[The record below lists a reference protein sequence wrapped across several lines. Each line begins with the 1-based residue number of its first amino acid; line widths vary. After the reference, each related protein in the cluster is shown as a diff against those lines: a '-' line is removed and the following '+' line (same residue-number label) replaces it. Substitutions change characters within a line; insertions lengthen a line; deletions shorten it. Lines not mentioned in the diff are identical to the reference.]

1 MGLVMKEDEDLTYEV
16 ISEFVDL
23 YVKSNDK
30 SIFKN

>member
-1 MGLVMKEDEDLTYEV
+1 MKEDEDLTFEV

-30 SIFKN
+30 SILKN

>member
-1 MGLVMKEDEDLTYEV
+1 MGLVMKEDEDLTFEV

-30 SIFKN
+30 SI